1 MKHRRKLLL
10 FLLLALATVFVLTVL
25 AYAGEL
31 TGRGVQTQSTAYL
44 EYDPAGG
51 AYVEKSA
58 QCLDIAQIPVSP
70 ENGRVILSEGWYVAN
85 GEVSIP
91 SLIEVSGTA
100 NLILADNAVL
110 TALNGI
116 HVTEGNSLNIFAQSD
131 GSGTLLTRGKQ
142 KNAGIGGNEGDG
154 CPSGAV
160 AIHGGTVIAHG
171 NYGAAGIGGGRGG
184 SNGPVTVYGGE
195 VSASGSS
202 GAAGIGGGSEAP
214 CGQVTLCGGTV
225 TATGGSDGAGIGGGS
240 NGDGGTVTVNGGT
253 VTATGGSSASG
264 IGGGCEG
271 DGGTVTV
278 NSGTVTATAGEDAA
292 GIGGGY
298 CGDGGSLTINTGKVT
313 AIGNGYYSKYEYSE
327 SVGHG
332 TFGFGQ
338 GTLTVGDESL
348 VMGGDNEKT
357 AERLEAPY
365 GTRPLYMSFEVSES
379 EALYSNYLEY
389 DPESK
394 EYVEKEAKCSV
405 LHDVIDVLHE
415 GFYLVEGEV
424 TVQNRIEIDGEVK
437 LILADGAKLN
447 AAQGIHLIDDNALII
462 YGQTEGT
469 GELIAR
475 SPGDTYSQ
483 NSGIGWNGESVDDK
497 DKVSGPL
504 TIHGGKIR
512 ASGNRVGVA
521 IGGTGKHGG
530 PVTIYGGTVG
540 APGDYSNSICGTVS
554 IYNGTVNAS
563 SYYFNDGINGT
574 VTIYGGTVTSTNV
587 GYGTGISGTVTIY
600 GGTVTS
606 TSNSYG
612 SGISGNVTI
621 YDGKVTA
628 NSWGGNGIGGTVTI
642 HGGNITAKGGEEG
655 GAGIG
660 GDVTIHGGTVRA
672 TGGAGSAGIGGSYR
686 GNGGTVTIYGGT
698 VTANAG
704 SYGAGIGGGR
714 YGSGGNVSI
723 YGGIVIAYGF
733 EGIGRGEGGADSGTL
748 TVGEN
753 IVVKGG
759 RNASTLQVI
768 EAPYETRN
776 RYFRVAAEPNYSF
789 IWSLSGATP
798 SATLR
803 LQWDT
808 GKVEK
813 YTATVTTSEEAGTIT
828 YTASAVVYGTSYS
841 EQKTVN

>member
-10 FLLLALATVFVLTVL
+10 FLLLAIATAFVLTAL

-70 ENGRVILSEGWYVAN
+70 ESGRVVLSEGWYVAN

-116 HVTEGNSLNIFAQSD
+116 HVSEGNSLNIFAQGD

-171 NYGAAGIGGGRGG
+171 NYGAAGIGGGHGG
-184 SNGPVTVYGGE
+184 SNGPVTIYGGE

-202 GAAGIGGGSEAP
+202 GAAGIGGGAEAP
-214 CGQVTLCGGTV
+214 CGQVTVCGGTV

-253 VTATGGSSASG
+253 VTATGGSCASG

-271 DGGTVTV
+271 DSGTVTV
-278 NSGTVTATAGEDAA
+278 NGGTVTATAGEDAA

-313 AIGNGYYSKYEYSE
+313 ATGNGYYGKYEYSE
-327 SVGHG
+327 GVGHG
-332 TFGFGQ
+332 VCGFETGA
-338 GTLTVGDESL
+338 LIVGEESL
-348 VMGGDNEKT
+348 VMGGDNEAT
-357 AERLEAPY
+357 AEQLEVPY
-365 GTRPLYMSFEVSES
+365 GTRPLYMSFDVSES
-379 EALYSNYLEY
+379 GTLYSYLEY

-394 EYVEKEAKCSV
+394 EYIEKEAKCSMFYDV
-405 LHDVIDVLHE
+405 LDVLHE

-447 AAQGIHLIDDNALII
+447 ANDGIHLIDDNALII

-475 SPGDTYSQ
+475 IKDTYSY
-483 NSGIGWNGESVDDK
+483 NSGIGWNGESIDDQ

-512 ASGNRVGVA
+512 TSGSRLSFA
-521 IGGTGKHGG
+521 IGGEGNHGG
-530 PVTIYGGTVG
+530 PVTIYGGTVEAYG
-540 APGDYSNSICGTVS
+540 NGSYGPGGICGTVS
-554 IYNGTVNAS
+554 IYGGTVNA
-563 SYYFNDGINGT
+563 YGRDGPGIGGT
-574 VTIYGGTVTSTNV
+574 VTIYGGKVTSTADDC
-587 GYGTGISGTVTIY
+587 GDGIG
-600 GGTVTS
+600 
-606 TSNSYG
+606 
-612 SGISGNVTI
+612 GNVTI
-621 YDGKVTA
+621 L
-628 NSWGGNGIGGTVTI
+628 
-642 HGGNITAKGGEEG
+642 GGNITAKGGFNG
-655 GAGIG
+655 GAGIS

-672 TGGAGSAGIGGSYR
+672 TGGAEGAGIGGR
-686 GNGGTVTIYGGT
+686 NRQNGGTVTIYGGT
-698 VTANAG
+698 VTVNAG
-704 SYGAGIGGGR
+704 SYSAGIGGGR
-714 YGSGGNVSI
+714 YGSGGDVSI
-723 YGGIVIAYGF
+723 YGGIVIAYGV
-733 EGIGRGEGGADSGTL
+733 EGIGRGYGGADSGTL

-753 IVVKGG
+753 IVVKCS
-759 RNASTLQVI
+759 RNANMLEVV
-768 EAPYETRN
+768 EAPYEPRN
-776 RYFRVAAEPNYSF
+776 KYFRVSAEPDYSF

-813 YTATVTTSEEAGTIT
+813 YAATVTASEEAGTIT

>member
-10 FLLLALATVFVLTVL
+10 FLLLAIATAFVLTAL

-70 ENGRVILSEGWYVAN
+70 ESGRVVLSEGWYVAN

-116 HVTEGNSLNIFAQSD
+116 HVSEGNSLNIFAQGD

-171 NYGAAGIGGGRGG
+171 NYGAAGIGGGHGG
-184 SNGPVTVYGGE
+184 SNGPVTIYGGE

-202 GAAGIGGGSEAP
+202 GAAGIGGGAEAP
-214 CGQVTLCGGTV
+214 CGQVTVCGGTV

-253 VTATGGSSASG
+253 VTATGGSCASG

-271 DGGTVTV
+271 DSGTVTV
-278 NSGTVTATAGEDAA
+278 NGGTVTATAGEDAA

-313 AIGNGYYSKYEYSE
+313 ATGNGYYGKYEYSE

-332 TFGFGQ
+332 TFGFRQ
-338 GTLTVGDESL
+338 GTLTVREGNI
-348 VMGGDNEKT
+348 VMGGDNDDT
-357 AERLEAPY
+357 AELLEAPY
-365 GTRPLYMSFEVSES
+365 STRPIYMTFNVPQHET
-379 EALYSNYLEY
+379 LYLEY

-394 EYVEKEAKCSV
+394 EYIEKTAGCTLLSYD
-405 LHDVIDVLHE
+405 LDVLHE
-415 GFYLVEGEV
+415 GFYLVDGEV

-447 AAQGIHLIDDNALII
+447 ANGGIHLINDNSLII

-469 GELIAR
+469 GKLITGNSSWRHDDIGTGMNDAYDE
-475 SPGDTYSQ
+475 PGTEGGS
-483 NSGIGWNGESVDDK
+483 
-497 DKVSGPL
+497 L
-504 TIHGGKIR
+504 TIHD
-512 ASGNRVGVA
+512 
-521 IGGTGKHGG
+521 
-530 PVTIYGGTVG
+530 VTVLAQNT
-540 APGDYSNSICGTVS
+540 
-554 IYNGTVNAS
+554 
-563 SYYFNDGINGT
+563 GINGT
-574 VTIYGGTVTSTNV
+574 VTIYGGTVSAFNIDTEGIRGTVSIYGGNV
-587 GYGTGISGTVTIY
+587 SAGAWCASGISGTVTIY
-600 GGTVTS
+600 DGNVRAYGGTDGPGAGIDGTVTI
-606 TSNSYG
+606 YG
-612 SGISGNVTI
+612 GNVNAT
-621 YDGKVTA
+621 
-628 NSWGGNGIGGTVTI
+628 GGESGGPGIGGDVTI
-642 HGGNITAKGGEEG
+642 HGGTIIARAYSAVDSYGDSGIYGTVMIYGGNVTAKGGEEG

-660 GDVTIHGGTVRA
+660 GNVTIHGGTVRA
-672 TGGAGSAGIGGSYR
+672 TGSANSAGIGGGNR
-686 GNGGTVTIYGGT
+686 QNGGTVTIYGGT

-723 YGGIVIAYGF
+723 YGGIVIAYGY
-733 EGIGRGEGGADSGTL
+733 ESIGRGDCGADSGTL

-753 IVVKGG
+753 IVVRGG

-768 EAPYETRN
+768 EAPYEKRQK
-776 RYFRVAAEPNYSF
+776 YFRVAAEPDYSF

-813 YTATVTTSEEAGTIT
+813 YAATVTASEEAGTIT

>member
-10 FLLLALATVFVLTVL
+10 FLLLALATVFVLTAL

-31 TGRGVQTQSTAYL
+31 TGRGVQPQSTAYL

-70 ENGRVILSEGWYVAN
+70 ESGRVILSEGWYVAK

-116 HVTEGNSLNIFAQSD
+116 HVSEGNSLNVFAQGD

-142 KNAGIGGNEGDG
+142 KNAGIGGNEDDG

-160 AIHGGTVIAHG
+160 VIHGGTVIAHG

-202 GAAGIGGGSEAP
+202 GAAGIGGGAEAP
-214 CGQVTLCGGTV
+214 CGQVTVCGGTV

-253 VTATGGSSASG
+253 VTTTGGSCASG

-278 NSGTVTATAGEDAA
+278 NGGKVIATAGEDAA

-298 CGDGGSLTINTGKVT
+298 GGDGGSLTINAGKVT
-313 AIGNGYYSKYEYSE
+313 ATGNGYYSKYEYSE

-338 GTLTVGDESL
+338 GTLTVREGNT
-348 VMGGDNEKT
+348 VMGGDNDDT
-357 AERLEAPY
+357 AELLEAPY
-365 GTRPLYMSFEVSES
+365 STRPLYMTFNVPQHET
-379 EALYSNYLEY
+379 LYLEY

-394 EYVEKEAKCSV
+394 EYKEKMAGCTLLTDDLDV
-405 LHDVIDVLHE
+405 LHD

-447 AAQGIHLIDDNALII
+447 ANGGIHLINDNSLTI

-469 GELIAR
+469 GELITGNTSWR
-475 SPGDTYSQ
+475 HD
-483 NSGIGWNGESVDDK
+483 GIGTGMNNAYDEPGTE
-497 DKVSGPL
+497 GGLL
-504 TIHGGKIR
+504 TIHD
-512 ASGNRVGVA
+512 
-521 IGGTGKHGG
+521 
-530 PVTIYGGTVG
+530 VTVKSQYT
-540 APGDYSNSICGTVS
+540 
-554 IYNGTVNAS
+554 
-563 SYYFNDGINGT
+563 GINGT
-574 VTIYGGTVTSTNV
+574 VTIYGGTVSAYNYDTEGIRGTVSIYGGNV
-587 GYGTGISGTVTIY
+587 SSGAWCSSGIRGTVTIYDGNVRAYGGTDGPGAGIDGTVMIYGGDVNATGGEDGGAGIGGTVTIY
-600 GGTVTS
+600 GGNVNASSYNCYDSSQSAGIYGTVVI
-606 TSNSYG
+606 YG
-612 SGISGNVTI
+612 
-621 YDGKVTA
+621 GKVTA
-628 NSWGGNGIGGTVTI
+628 
-642 HGGNITAKGGEEG
+642 KGGIEG

-672 TGGAGSAGIGGSYR
+672 TGSKNSAGIGGGNR
-686 GNGGTVTIYGGT
+686 QNGGTVTIYGGT
-698 VTANAG
+698 VTVNAG
-704 SYGAGIGGGR
+704 SYSAGIGGGR
-714 YGSGGNVSI
+714 NGSGGDVSI
-723 YGGIVIAYGF
+723 YGGIVIAYGV
-733 EGIGRGEGGADSGTL
+733 EGIGRGYGGADSGTL

-753 IVVKGG
+753 IVVKCS
-759 RNASTLQVI
+759 RNANMLEVV
-768 EAPYETRN
+768 EAPYEPRN
-776 RYFRVAAEPNYSF
+776 KYFRVSAEPDYRF

-813 YTATVTTSEEAGTIT
+813 YAATVATSEEAGTVT